1 MPGKKKTQGAI
12 KANDDLKEVRS
23 EIDQLDEKIQELISS
38 RARLAFRVRAS
49 KGDFKNAVEY
59 YRPEREAQVLRKV
72 IERNKGPLSDS
83 EMTRLFREIMS
94 ACLAQQE
101 PLKIA
106 YLGPEGTF
114 TQQAVNRHFGHS
126 VLALSHP
133 SIDGVFE
140 QVQRSEADFGVI
152 PVENSSQ
159 GIVSHT
165 LDMFLVSDLHICGEI
180 ELRVHQNLMTHARNL
195 EQVERIYS
203 HEQSLS
209 QCKSWIRAHLPKAE
223 LIAVGSNAE
232 AARRVRTAP
241 EAAAIAGQSAA
252 EVYGVPILF
261 SNIEDRPDNTTR
273 FLVVGRHLLAPSGN
287 DKTTLLLAGHE
298 GPGLLFSLLKPFDKQ
313 SVNMTRIESRPSS
326 LGKWAYVFFVDV
338 EGHAQD
344 PSVAAA
350 LAELKQVSKLCRVL
364 GSYPKAVNAE
374 LTTTQA
380 AKGSSRAAGKT
391 RRKASRKRVSKAVA
405 KSRADDPSTSPS
417 KTGNQARSNK
427 AAGPRKKSTRK

>member
-1 MPGKKKTQGAI
+1 MPIKKKPQGTQQ
-12 KANDDLKEVRS
+12 LTEVRN
-23 EIDQLDEKIQELISS
+23 EIDQLDEQIQALISD

-49 KGDFKNAVEY
+49 KGEFAHAVDY
-59 YRPEREAQVLRKV
+59 YRPEREAQVLRNV
-72 IERNKGPLSDS
+72 MQRNQGPLTDS
-83 EMTRLFREIMS
+83 EMVRLFREIMS

-101 PLKIA
+101 PLKVA

-126 VLALSHP
+126 VLALSHA

-140 QVQRSEADFGVI
+140 QVQCSEADFGVI

-159 GIVSHT
+159 GIVSNT
-165 LDMFLVSDLHICGEI
+165 LDMFLSSDLHICGEI
-180 ELRVHQNLMTHARNL
+180 ELRVHQNLMTHAKNL
-195 EQVERIYS
+195 NQVERIYS

-209 QCKSWIRAHLPKAE
+209 QCKAWIRAHLPKAE

-232 AARRVRTAP
+232 AARRVRNAP

-252 EVYGVPILF
+252 EVYGVPVLF

-273 FLVVGRHLLAPSGN
+273 FLVIGRHLLAPSGQ
-287 DKTTLLLAGHE
+287 DKTTMLLAGHE

-326 LGKWAYVFFVDV
+326 LGKWDYVFFVDV

-344 PSVAAA
+344 AAVAAA
-350 LAELKQVSKLCRVL
+350 LAELKQISKLCRVL
-364 GSYPKAVNAE
+364 GSYPRAVNAE
-374 LTTTQA
+374 NNTTSRQKSRKPVASKKTA
-380 AKGSSRAAGKT
+380 AKKSSK
-391 RRKASRKRVSKAVA
+391 V
-405 KSRADDPSTSPS
+405 
-417 KTGNQARSNK
+417 
-427 AAGPRKKSTRK
+427 TRK

>member
-1 MPGKKKTQGAI
+1 MPSRI
-12 KANDDLKEVRS
+12 KPAANQPLAAVRK
-23 EIDQLDEKIQELISS
+23 EIDQLDEQIQSLISA
-38 RARLAFRVRAS
+38 RARLAFKVRAS
-49 KGDFKNAVEY
+49 KGEFSHAVDY
-59 YRPEREAQVLRKV
+59 YRPEREAQVLRQV
-72 IERNKGPLSDS
+72 IQRNEGPLSDA
-83 EMTRLFREIMS
+83 EMVRLFREIMS

-126 VLALSHP
+126 ILALSHP

-140 QVQRSEADFGVI
+140 QVQKSEADFGVI

-165 LDMFLVSDLHICGEI
+165 LDMFLSSDLHICGEI

-195 EQVERIYS
+195 NDIERIYS
-203 HEQSLS
+203 HQQSLS
-209 QCKSWIRAHLPKAE
+209 QCKAWIRAHLPGAE
-223 LIAVGSNAE
+223 LVAVSSNAE

-273 FLVVGRHLLAPSGN
+273 FLVVGRHLLAASGR

-298 GPGLLFSLLKPFDKQ
+298 GPGLLFSLLKPLDRH

-326 LGKWAYVFFVDV
+326 LGKWEYVFFVDID
-338 EGHAQD
+338 GHAAD
-344 PSVAAA
+344 APVAAA
-350 LAELKQVSKLCRVL
+350 LDELRKVSKLCRVL
-364 GSYPKAVNAE
+364 GSYPRALTAEERVATATTKNA
-374 LTTTQA
+374 A
-380 AKGSSRAAGKT
+380 A
-391 RRKASRKRVSKAVA
+391 RRKPQDR
-405 KSRADDPSTSPS
+405 
-417 KTGNQARSNK
+417 RS
-427 AAGPRKKSTRK
+427 ATRKKTSKK

>member
-1 MPGKKKTQGAI
+1 MPSKKKTPALTQ
-12 KANDDLKEVRS
+12 LESVRAD
-23 EIDQLDEKIQELISS
+23 IDQLDEQIQDLISE

-49 KGDFKNAVEY
+49 KGDFTHAVDY

-72 IERNKGPLSDS
+72 IERNKGPLSDA
-83 EMTRLFREIMS
+83 EMIRLFREIMS

-101 PLKIA
+101 PLKVA

-140 QVQRSEADFGVI
+140 QVQKSEADFGVI

-165 LDMFLVSDLHICGEI
+165 LDMFLNSELQICGEI
-180 ELRVHQNLMTHARNL
+180 ELRVHQNLLTHARNL
-195 EQVERIYS
+195 NQVERIYS

-209 QCKSWIRAHLPKAE
+209 QCKAWIRGHLPKAE
-223 LIAVGSNAE
+223 LVAVGSNAE
-232 AARRVRTAP
+232 AARRVRNAP

-252 EVYGVPILF
+252 EVYGVPVLF

-273 FLVVGRHLLAPSGN
+273 FLVVGRHLLAPSGR

-298 GPGLLFSLLKPFDKQ
+298 GPGLLFRLLQPLDKQ

-326 LGKWAYVFFVDV
+326 LGKWEYVFFVDV
-338 EGHAQD
+338 EGHAKD
-344 PSVAAA
+344 PDVAAA
-350 LAELKQVSKLCRVL
+350 LEELKQISKLCRVL
-364 GSYPKAVNAE
+364 GSYPRAVSAETGLNAR
-374 LTTTQA
+374 LSQ
-380 AKGSSRAAGKT
+380 T
-391 RRKASRKRVSKAVA
+391 RNGSKA
-405 KSRADDPSTSPS
+405 
-417 KTGNQARSNK
+417 
-427 AAGPRKKSTRK
+427 RKKLTKKAKRK

>member
-1 MPGKKKTQGAI
+1 MGAGSGLALQSPIHFRAPEPEPDMPSKKPSSGTHQ
-12 KANDDLKEVRS
+12 LETVRN
-23 EIDQLDEKIQELISS
+23 EIDQLDQQIQELISA
-38 RARLAFRVRAS
+38 RARLAYRVRAS
-49 KGDFKNAVEY
+49 KGEFTHAVDY
-59 YRPEREAQVLRKV
+59 YRPEREAQVLRNV
-72 IERNKGPLSDS
+72 IQRNQGPLSDA
-83 EMTRLFREIMS
+83 EMVRLFREIMS

-101 PLKIA
+101 PLKVA

-140 QVQRSEADFGVI
+140 QVQKSEADFGVI

-165 LDMFLVSDLHICGEI
+165 LDMFLSSDLHICGEI

-195 EQVERIYS
+195 NQVERIYS

-209 QCKSWIRAHLPKAE
+209 QCKAWIRSHLPKAE

-232 AARRVRTAP
+232 AARRVRNAP

-273 FLVVGRHLLAPSGN
+273 FLVVGRHLLAPSGR
-287 DKTTLLLAGHE
+287 DKTTLLLAGHN
-298 GPGLLFSLLKPFDKQ
+298 GPGLLFSLLKPLDKQ
-313 SVNMTRIESRPSS
+313 AINMTRIESRPSS
-326 LGKWAYVFFVDV
+326 LGKWEYVFFVDV
-338 EGHAQD
+338 DGHVQD
-344 PSVAAA
+344 APVAAA
-350 LAELKQVSKLCRVL
+350 LNELKQISKLCRVL
-364 GSYPKAVNAE
+364 GSYPRAVSADEKTAKARG
-374 LTTTQA
+374 TQ
-380 AKGSSRAAGKT
+380 STGKT
-391 RRKASRKRVSKAVA
+391 GKSKAVRKPAA
-405 KSRADDPSTSPS
+405 KATQKPS
-417 KTGNQARSNK
+417 KK
-427 AAGPRKKSTRK
+427 

>member
-1 MPGKKKTQGAI
+1 
-12 KANDDLKEVRS
+12 
-23 EIDQLDEKIQELISS
+23 
-38 RARLAFRVRAS
+38 
-49 KGDFKNAVEY
+49 
-59 YRPEREAQVLRKV
+59 
-72 IERNKGPLSDS
+72 
-83 EMTRLFREIMS
+83 
-94 ACLAQQE
+94 
-101 PLKIA
+101 
-106 YLGPEGTF
+106 
-114 TQQAVNRHFGHS
+114 
-126 VLALSHP
+126 
-133 SIDGVFE
+133 
-140 QVQRSEADFGVI
+140 VI

-391 RRKASRKRVSKAVA
+391 RRKASKKRVSKAVV